1 MTSSAAAPVFDAVG
15 ANIRHFGASGSGS
28 VVKLCNNLIGA
39 ATNAVISEAYVAA
52 VKYGIDP
59 AAMYET
65 LQSATAA
72 SPGHERMVKDSVL
85 ARDFD
90 PKFAL
95 DLHAK
100 DQQLAADLGKLTGVR
115 LAVTSAVN
123 ELYKEAQARGYG
135 GQNTSAIIRPLEDLH
150 GVTVEPAS

>member
-1 MTSSAAAPVFDAVG
+1 M
-15 ANIRHFGASGSGS
+15 
-28 VVKLCNNLIGA
+28 
-39 ATNAVISEAYVAA
+39 ISEAYVAA

-65 LQSATAA
+65 LQSATAS

-85 ARDFD
+85 ARNFD
-90 PKFAL
+90 PMFAL

-115 LAVTSAVN
+115 MLVTSTVN

-135 GQNTSAIIRPLEDLH
+135 RPEHLRRHSTAGRSERRDGGA
-150 GVTVEPAS
+150 GVVARSCWR